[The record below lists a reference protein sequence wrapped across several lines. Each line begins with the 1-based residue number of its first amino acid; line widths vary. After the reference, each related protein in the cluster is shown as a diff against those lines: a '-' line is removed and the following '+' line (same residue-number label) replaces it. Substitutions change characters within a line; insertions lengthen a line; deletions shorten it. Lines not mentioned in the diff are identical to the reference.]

1 MQSLE
6 IFENLEVSVSYF
18 ENLHECDIWKNQLD
32 IYWTRPTLTLQPT
45 SQNNPRQPPAHA
57 LAPKPTVRAHQ
68 RLTAPAQARPHRR
81 FRPRRSPFS
90 RPAPTVFCAPPRLIL
105 YESHRLGQVA
115 LRFPPREPARP
126 ATPRNSAHR
135 AVVSS
140 SVATSSHWRR
150 QIRAPHSR

>member
-32 IYWTRPTLTLQPT
+32 IHWTRPTLTLQPT
-45 SQNNPRQPPAHA
+45 SQNNPRQP
-57 LAPKPTVRAHQ
+57 
-68 RLTAPAQARPHRR
+68 PAQARPHRR